1 MQQGLNI
8 RFQPVYSPK
17 ENKVYGYEGFLY
29 IADEIYGNVSP
40 RHFLPTAKMHPA
52 FIRRLDDWVLNKT
65 AEEAGV
71 SPQSLRFSCNISAAT
86 FQTDN
91 LIDKINDLS
100 VKYGMPD
107 RRPIVE
113 IGPEVFKLNAAA
125 AEEAI
130 LTLRE
135 DRVEVYI
142 DDFDPKYMS
151 SMLTA
156 DGIKIPPRYISK
168 ITDYGAEFRVVKELI
183 SFGRLN
189 DMNVVA
195 VGVENAEQ
203 EELLLKMGCERMQ
216 GYYYSSVMHDMYTE
230 EMYYDPDMQFYDKS
244 LTKDEAMDVML
255 NALIATATTEV
266 VEIKPLRVNVEVS
279 RGSVYEIPS
288 RYIKKV
294 K

>member
-8 RFQPVYSPK
+8 RFQPVYAPK

-29 IADEIYGNVSP
+29 IVDDVYGNVSP
-40 RHFLPTAKMHPA
+40 RHFLPTANMYPA
-52 FIRRLDDWVLNKT
+52 FVRRLDDWTLNKI
-65 AEEAGV
+65 AEEASI
-71 SPQSLRFSCNISAAT
+71 SPQSLRFSCNISANM

-100 VKYGMPD
+100 DKYGMPD

-113 IGPEVFKLNAAA
+113 IGPEVFKLDAAA
-125 AEEAI
+125 AEETI

-151 SMLTA
+151 NMLTA

-168 ITDYGAEFRVVKELI
+168 ITDYNAEFRVVKELI

-189 DMNVVA
+189 DLHVVA

-216 GYYYSSVMHDMYTE
+216 GYYYSSVMHDTYVE
-230 EMYYDPDMQFYDKS
+230 DMYYDPDMKFYPKH

-255 NALIATATTEV
+255 TALIATASAEV
-266 VEIKPLRVNVEVS
+266 VEIKPLHVNVRES
-279 RGSVYEIPS
+279 RGEVYEIPS
-288 RYIKKV
+288 KYIKKV